1 MNDER
6 ASGQRCALP
15 KHSEGELRDEKLTT
29 PEDESSR
36 DYREREQGC

>member
-29 PEDESSR
+29 PEDESGR